1 MDAVEVHLARRPS
14 GWPVPTDFAIV
25 KTPIPPLGAGDVL
38 VRNEY
43 LSVDPYMRG
52 RMDARRSY
60 VEPFKVG
67 AVMDGGATGTVTDS
81 RSPRLAV
88 GDRVL
93 HRLGWRDT
101 SVGPAD
107 QFVRIDDLAAPT
119 SAYLGVLGSTG
130 LTAYV
135 GLLDI
140 AGMRPGD
147 NVFISGAAGAVGSVA
162 GQIARLRGA
171 GRVIGSAGTSE
182 KVDYL
187 RTEAG
192 FDAAFSYRDGPVLDQ
207 LVAAAPDG
215 IDVFFDNVGGE
226 HLEAAIEA
234 LTDHGRV
241 ALCGAIAHYNATEPQ
256 PGPNNMFWIVKKR
269 LALQGFIIT
278 DHLDRREAFLNE
290 VGGWLRDGSLAVR
303 ETIVEGIENMPD
315 AFLGMLHGANLG
327 KMLIRVNA

>member
-1 MDAVEVHLARRPS
+1 
-14 GWPVPTDFAIV
+14 
-25 KTPIPPLGAGDVL
+25 
-38 VRNEY
+38 
-43 LSVDPYMRG
+43 
-52 RMDARRSY
+52 
-60 VEPFKVG
+60 
-67 AVMDGGATGTVTDS
+67 
-81 RSPRLAV
+81 
-88 GDRVL
+88 
-93 HRLGWRDT
+93 
-101 SVGPAD
+101 
-107 QFVRIDDLAAPT
+107 
-119 SAYLGVLGSTG
+119 
-130 LTAYV
+130 
-135 GLLDI
+135 
-140 AGMRPGD
+140 
-147 NVFISGAAGAVGSVA
+147 
-162 GQIARLRGA
+162 
-171 GRVIGSAGTSE
+171 VIGSAGTSE

>member
-1 MDAVEVHLARRPS
+1 LHL
-14 GWPVPTDFAIV
+14 
-25 KTPIPPLGAGDVL
+25 
-38 VRNEY
+38 
-43 LSVDPYMRG
+43 
-52 RMDARRSY
+52 
-60 VEPFKVG
+60 
-67 AVMDGGATGTVTDS
+67 
-81 RSPRLAV
+81 
-88 GDRVL
+88 
-93 HRLGWRDT
+93 LGWRDT

-107 QFVRIDDLAAPT
+107 QFVRIDDLSAPT